1 MRILGIDPGFG
12 ILGWA
17 IVEGDN
23 EVVAYGAVETPACRG
38 LDERLFI
45 LHESL
50 KEIIHRYSPDCVAIE
65 KLFFSNNTK
74 TAMDVAKSIG
84 VVLLTIRLAG
94 LRYTEYGP
102 PQIKRALTGY
112 GGATKK
118 QVQHMVKNLFRL
130 TALPTPDDV
139 ADAIA
144 VAACHSFSISHKQA
158 VKTAYN

>member
-23 EVVAYGAVETPACRG
+23 EVVAYGAVETPACHS

-50 KEIIHRYSPDCVAIE
+50 KEIIRSYSPDCVAIE

-74 TAMDVAKSIG
+74 TAMDGQRASG
-84 VVLLTIRLAG
+84 LCYDHQACGLA
-94 LRYTEYGP
+94 LYG
-102 PQIKRALTGY
+102 IWSA
-112 GGATKK
+112 
-118 QVQHMVKNLFRL
+118 
-130 TALPTPDDV
+130 
-139 ADAIA
+139 AD
-144 VAACHSFSISHKQA
+144 
-158 VKTAYN
+158 